1 MSDIETPD
9 VFKDHLTTI
18 DELRAHV
25 PEPAL
30 KITYAKVQDALDEHC
45 RSLIA
50 AAPYLVM
57 ATADRNGR
65 CDASPRGGPPGF
77 VKALD
82 DNCLLI
88 PELSG
93 NRRADSLRNIIE
105 NPWIGLF
112 FLIPGYEDILR
123 VNGRAYVVV
132 APDVLEQACVED
144 VQPTV
149 GIGVRVVEAYM
160 HCAKSAKRASL
171 WDSAGWPD
179 QGGIASMAKILR
191 DHTRGGVGDGSVE
204 AIEAI
209 LEESYTQRLFK
220 SGW

>member
-1 MSDIETPD
+1 MSSPD
-9 VFKDHLTTI
+9 PFERHLTSVE
-18 DELRAHV
+18 ELREFV

-30 KITYAKVQDALDEHC
+30 KITYAKVLNGLDAHC
-45 RSLIA
+45 RTLIA

-57 ATADRNGR
+57 ATADGDGR

-77 VKALD
+77 VKVLD
-82 DNCLLI
+82 RHRLLI

-105 NPWIGLF
+105 NPRIGLF

-123 VNGRAYVVV
+123 VNGRAF
-132 APDVLEQACVED
+132 AITTPEVLAAAELQG
-144 VQPTV
+144 VQPKI
-149 GIGVRVVEAYM
+149 GIGVEVVEAYM
-160 HCAKSAKRASL
+160 HCAKSAKRAAL
-171 WDSAGWPD
+171 WDPSGWPD
-179 QGGIASMAKILR
+179 LGGIASMAEILR
-191 DHTRGGVGDGSVE
+191 DHTRGEIGDGGVE

-209 LEESYTQRLFK
+209 LKESYTQRLFK